1 MPPLINRDNSC
12 CFSGHRPEK
21 LPWHADETDPRCIAL
36 KEKLYDVAQALYL
49 SGIRHYICGMARGC
63 DFYFAEA
70 VLQLRRDY
78 PGVSLEAAIPCEEQA
93 RGWPEPDRSRYFKL
107 VSACDYETLLQ
118 HAYTDNCMLRRNRYM
133 VDHASVLV
141 AVFDGSL
148 GGTLHTINYAV
159 KNQLEIIELRP

>member
-1 MPPLINRDNSC
+1 MDVRARQVSC
-12 CFSGHRPEK
+12 SFTGHRPEK
-21 LPWHADETDPRCIAL
+21 LPWGNNEEDRRCAAL
-36 KEKLYDVAQALYL
+36 KERLRQAVTDACEQGY
-49 SGIRHYICGMARGC
+49 RHFICGMARGVDTYC
-63 DFYFAEA
+63 GEITLA
-70 VLQLRRDY
+70 LRAQY
-78 PGVSLEAAIPCEEQA
+78 PEITLEAAIPCEEQA